1 MATDKGRKLFEKT
14 KKRPAPPLTH
24 VVRDNSERLEVG
36 LSNVLRQSVGI
47 VLEVA
52 QQVGGATLGF
62 LDLLPVLL
70 VAGIQY
76 RAAGSHQVLRKKI
89 TLVTEYVGLEST
101 KRATMLKH
109 G

>member
-1 MATDKGRKLFEKT
+1 MASDEPKD

-24 VVRDNSERLEVG
+24 VVRDNGERLEVG
-36 LSNVLRQSVGI
+36 LSDVLCQSVGV
-47 VLEVA
+47 VLEVV

-76 RAAGSHQVLRKKI
+76 GAASSHQVLRKEI
-89 TLVTEYVGLEST
+89 TLVTEHVGLEST
-101 KRATMLKH
+101 KWATMLNH